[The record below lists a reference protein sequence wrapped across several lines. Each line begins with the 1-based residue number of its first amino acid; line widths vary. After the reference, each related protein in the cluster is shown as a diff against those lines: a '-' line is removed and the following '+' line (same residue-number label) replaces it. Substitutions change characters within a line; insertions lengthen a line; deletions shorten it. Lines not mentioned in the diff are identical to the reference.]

1 MSKSNA
7 MCEKSWRH
15 ADNGER
21 ERERERERR
30 AMNTTYVVRLSFSP
44 RQSTLVPFSRK
55 SQFCRFLALHATA
68 GKNYEF

>member
-21 ERERERERR
+21 EREKSHEYY
-30 AMNTTYVVRLSFSP
+30 TTYVVRLSFSP